1 MAQLQP
7 TNLHLVN
14 GSNTLDIKAFN
25 SDAGAATIASD
36 APFAVIGAQSM
47 AFVANGGPLQLGS
60 NVGIRVINN
69 GVQNYNL
76 PTTTPS
82 AGQIM
87 VAQSGGQAGAA
98 VDLAFQT
105 ISVPSPP
112 SGSSFQYNPSNAD
125 FNMGNYSISN
135 ALDVSSGTYSL
146 NTVGAES
153 AQNASDVSAL
163 QSDVS
168 ALQSDVS
175 TLQGQVSTLQ
185 SDVSTLQSQMSSLIS
200 IINNAFGIQ
209 V

>member
-1 MAQLQP
+1 MSFVP
-7 TNLHLVN
+7 DNLHLVN
-14 GSNTLDIKAFN
+14 GADTLDIKAFN
-25 SDAGAATIASD
+25 PDAGASTIASN
-36 APFAVIGAQSM
+36 APLAVIGAQSM
-47 AFVANGGPLQLGS
+47 AFVANGGVLQLGS

-76 PTTTPS
+76 PTQTPQ

-87 VAQSGGQAGAA
+87 VAQAGAPAGSA

-105 ISVPSPP
+105 VSIPTPP
-112 SGSSFQYNPSNAD
+112 AGSSFVYSPANAN

-135 ALDVSSGTYSL
+135 ASDVSTGSYSL

-153 AQNASDVSAL
+153 AQNASDVATL

-168 ALQSDVS
+168 TLQSDVS

-185 SDVSTLQSQMSSLIS
+185 GDVSTLQQKVADIS
-200 IINNAFGIQ
+200 TVLFNAFGITIP
-209 V
+209 

>member
-7 TNLHLVN
+7 DNLHLVN
-14 GSNTLDIKAFN
+14 GADTLDIKAFN
-25 SDAGAATIASD
+25 PNAGAGTIEST
-36 APFAVIGAQSM
+36 APFAIVGAQSM

-76 PTTTPS
+76 PTTTPQ

-87 VAQSGGQAGAA
+87 VAQAGAPAGSA

-105 ISVPSPP
+105 VSIPTPP
-112 SGSSFQYNPSNAD
+112 AGSSFVYSPANAN

-135 ALDVSSGTYSL
+135 ASDVSTGSYSL
-146 NTVGAES
+146 NTVGA
-153 AQNASDVSAL
+153 QVDTNTTDISDLQGQVSTL
-163 QSDVS
+163 QG
-168 ALQSDVS
+168 DVS

-185 SDVSTLQSQMSSLIS
+185 GDVSTLQGQVANLIT
-200 IINNAFGIQ
+200 IIFNLTGIQ